1 MDQQDIVFPSFIP
14 LMKGSPMGRPKTH
27 KVELTDD
34 EVKRIRSMLKRNGTS
49 DTLAGRCRILLALDE
64 RHPPVLT
71 HAACAKA
78 YGLCMATV
86 ANTARHFALEGIE
99 SVLKLRRSPKSD
111 QARRKLDGRTEALLI
126 ATACGPAP
134 EGRARWTLRLLE
146 KELKVLLEEPISRE
160 TIRKALK
167 KTS

>member
-1 MDQQDIVFPSFIP
+1 
-14 LMKGSPMGRPKTH
+14 MKGTSMGRPRTH
-27 KVELTDD
+27 KVELTDE
-34 EVKRIRSMLKRNGTS
+34 EVRRIQAMLKSKGTS
-49 DTLAGRCRILLALDE
+49 NTLAGRCRILLALDE

-71 HAACAKA
+71 HAICAKA

-86 ANTARHFALEGIE
+86 ANTARDFALNGLE
-99 SVLKLRRSPKSD
+99 SVLKLKRSPRSD
-111 QARRKLDGRTEALLI
+111 QARRKLDGRAEALLI

-134 EGRARWTLRLLE
+134 QGAARWTLRLLE
-146 KELKVLLEEPISRE
+146 KEMKVVLENPISRE